1 MREAIADN
9 TAALR
14 LTAQIP
20 ALLFDRPLA
29 VQPGPLGLLNKD
41 RVGNRLPEALGHRK
55 GVRPG
60 IEHSHAIAG
69 LHRPAHEREWNG
81 LRWHAEKIA
90 DVVQRPPGSNLA
102 GNDHIFGIL
111 ARGKDV
117 PARIQRHPAPAAISL
132 AGQNGSQAD
141 GGVVYEV
148 SPRFNDDLSAP

>member
-41 RVGNRLPEALGHRK
+41 RVGNRLPEALSHRK

-60 IEHSHAIAG
+60 IEHSQAITE
-69 LHRPAHEREWNG
+69 LYRSAHEREWNG
-81 LRWHAEKIA
+81 LRRHAEEIA
-90 DVVQRPPGSNLA
+90 DMVQRPPRSNLA
-102 GNDHIFGIL
+102 GNDRVLGIL
-111 ARGKDV
+111 AWGKDV
-117 PARIQRHPAPAAISL
+117 PARIDQHPASAAIPL

-141 GGVVYEV
+141 SGVVDKV
-148 SPRFNDDLSAP
+148 SPRFNDDLSVP